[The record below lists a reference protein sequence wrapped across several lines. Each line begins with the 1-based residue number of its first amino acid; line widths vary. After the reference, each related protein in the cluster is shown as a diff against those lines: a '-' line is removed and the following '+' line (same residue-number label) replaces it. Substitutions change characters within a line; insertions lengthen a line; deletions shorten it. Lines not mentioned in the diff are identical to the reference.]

1 MSRFFYLQQT
11 GCVMSMLKAFQ
22 VQNEDND
29 VAIVFCEDLKSAR
42 QKGATVLYCDQE
54 DVTCRRLIKFDIYS
68 DKGIVPICE
77 RLKSG
82 WEIESSFW
90 GQRVDETYLDE
101 HDQSVDDLIF
111 SPDGMQFFV
120 SMEEC
125 QAYAVE
131 INERNDK
138 FETFKQRMLKSYPM
152 LSFKNFTGGYPY
164 ITFTAEFSFPG
175 MKHGATIR
183 WESDSDKDEQIYVAY
198 GDTEAWNAFQ
208 ENHKVAQ

>member
-1 MSRFFYLQQT
+1 MSVFFYLQQA

-42 QKGATVLYCDQE
+42 AKGATVLYCDHE
-54 DVTCRRLIKFDIYS
+54 DVTCRRLNKFDIYA
-68 DKGIVPICE
+68 DKGIVPIYE
-77 RLKSG
+77 QLKSG

-101 HDQSVDDLIF
+101 HDKSVDDLVF
-111 SPDGMQFFV
+111 SPNGIEFYV
-120 SMEEC
+120 SMDEC
-125 QAYAVE
+125 HAYAIE

-138 FETFKQRMLKSYPM
+138 FEEFKRKMVKSYPM
-152 LSFKNFTGGYPY
+152 LSFTKFTGGYPY
-164 ITFTAEFSFPG
+164 ITFTADFSFPE
-175 MKHGATIR
+175 MKNGATIR
-183 WESDSDKDEQIYVAY
+183 WQSDSDKEEQIYVAY

-208 ENHKVAQ
+208 ENYKVAQ